1 MKAFVK
7 SKPMIAIFWAWIIL
21 SLAAWVI
28 SVVNGSLYEIMLKA
42 VDLAE
47 VEVNAAGIERED
59 MAKNFIYISFAY
71 FIFSVV
77 IGALLVH
84 FATADRKWAKF
95 LLIPCAIWW
104 GYESVSFP
112 FATSEMYPG
121 MIGWSYW
128 VLAFAGG
135 AVWSAI
141 LILDYHKLRK
151 RVL

>member
-1 MKAFVK
+1 MKEYVK
-7 SKPMIAIFWAWIIL
+7 SKPMVAIFWAWIIL
-21 SLAAWVI
+21 SLVAWAI

-42 VDLAE
+42 VDFAEAE
-47 VEVNAAGIERED
+47 VAASGIERED

-112 FATSEMYPG
+112 FETSKMYPG
-121 MIGWSYW
+121 MIDWLYW
-128 VLAFAGG
+128 VLAFTGG
-135 AVWSAI
+135 VVWTGI
-141 LILDYHKLRK
+141 LILDVQRLRK
-151 RVL
+151 RVP